1 MTHLVIQFLF
11 YLLALVSGVFGF
23 EFTTSFDD
31 WVGNTTYRISWNA
44 SVSDPSIY
52 DLTLVQPRDMYSV
65 GINPV
70 ISWPT
75 QWSNKYAIQIPR
87 FGDRTIQVPLD
98 SNVWPGVYYWRM
110 DSANGVISATQQDI
124 PDIEFEWQHQPNHDN
139 LLRSDP
145 QRSTPRRM
153 SRFVTAK
160 KLADEA
166 WCDRIIY
173 TTIIVVSDGGNGSPL
188 GKTPMIIGMV
198 LALIF
203 LITLPIL
210 VWLLL
215 RYRRRP
221 SQSFEKD
228 KPTPIELG
236 GIPNSSVPD
245 LAPSNASV
253 VGSTI
258 TPARST
264 RTTTRQVWAIVDGEK
279 QLVTIS
285 QDPTP
290 STNTV
295 EPNPF
300 ADPSTPNSPKS
311 TRRVFVTTNPSA
323 SDYDPPSTSIN
334 PFDPLLSRTNT
345 AATSFSRPFS
355 RGTPTVDT
363 HTSSVSNGGGPRDK
377 LQGPEQR
384 FYSERYPLSEEDI
397 TSRIIV
403 PGRAVDMG
411 TLGRD
416 HVPDVDENGLLPP
429 DYFQATQTTPSRQS
443 S

>member
-31 WVGNTTYRISWNA
+31 WVGNTTYTISWNA

-110 DSANGVISATQQDI
+110 DSANGSVPLSKTFLIS
-124 PDIEFEWQHQPNHDN
+124 
-139 LLRSDP
+139 SSSG
-145 QRSTPRRM
+145 STSPTTIT
-153 SRFVTAK
+153 SFVPVTATGDVVQTTDGK
-160 KLADEA
+160 TVTYRSSEVYSSA
-166 WCDRIIY
+166 IIY
-173 TTIIVVSDGGNGSPL
+173 TTVIVVSDGGNGSPL

-236 GIPNSSVPD
+236 GIPNSSVLD

-253 VGSTI
+253 VSSTI

-290 STNTV
+290 SATTV

-300 ADPSTPNSPKS
+300 ADPPTPNSPKS

-345 AATSFSRPFS
+345 AATSFSRAFS

-363 HTSSVSNGGGPRDK
+363 HTSSVSNGGGSRDK

-397 TSRIIV
+397 TSRIII

-429 DYFQATQTTPSRQS
+429 DYFQATQTAPSRQS

>member
-31 WVGNTTYRISWNA
+31 WVGNTTYTISWNA

-98 SNVWPGVYYWRM
+98 SNVWPGMYYWRM
-110 DSANGVISATQQDI
+110 DSANGSVPLSKTFLIS
-124 PDIEFEWQHQPNHDN
+124 
-139 LLRSDP
+139 SSSG
-145 QRSTPRRM
+145 STSPTTIT
-153 SRFVTAK
+153 SFVPVTATGDVVQTTDGK
-160 KLADEA
+160 TVTHRSSEVYSSA
-166 WCDRIIY
+166 IIY
-173 TTIIVVSDGGNGSPL
+173 TTVIVVSDGGNGSPL

-253 VGSTI
+253 VSSTI

-290 STNTV
+290 SQIRW
-295 EPNPF
+295 NP
-300 ADPSTPNSPKS
+300 
-311 TRRVFVTTNPSA
+311 
-323 SDYDPPSTSIN
+323 I
-334 PFDPLLSRTNT
+334 PL
-345 AATSFSRPFS
+345 
-355 RGTPTVDT
+355 PTLYT
-363 HTSSVSNGGGPRDK
+363 
-377 LQGPEQR
+377 E
-384 FYSERYPLSEEDI
+384 
-397 TSRIIV
+397 
-403 PGRAVDMG
+403 
-411 TLGRD
+411 
-416 HVPDVDENGLLPP
+416 LP
-429 DYFQATQTTPSRQS
+429 
-443 S
+443 